1 MRTSV
6 PSGPAPTVAELLSR
20 LREATL
26 EQAVGRAGDANGSGS
41 LWAPTVA
48 PLVGSGIA
56 GTVPT
61 ALKRL
66 GPVAWRT
73 KSANDGA
80 AEAGVAFWPSWLLP
94 SARLTI
100 ARPLASRAT
109 RKKSPSSRSP
119 PGPVLVV
126 HPRPERHTGSTWF
139 GRSVSTSC
147 VQSLKAGVGSLALR
161 LCSMYTL
168 HGPLFVVGAAVL
180 PEP

>member
-20 LREATL
+20 LRESTL
-26 EQAVGRAGDANGSGS
+26 EQAVGQAGDANGIGA
-41 LWAPTVA
+41 LWGPTLRPFVGRGLARTVA
-48 PLVGSGIA
+48 PPLE
-56 GTVPT
+56 
-61 ALKRL
+61 RL

-126 HPRPERHTGSTWF
+126 HPRPERHTGS
-139 GRSVSTSC
+139 
-147 VQSLKAGVGSLALR
+147 
-161 LCSMYTL
+161 
-168 HGPLFVVGAAVL
+168 
-180 PEP
+180 